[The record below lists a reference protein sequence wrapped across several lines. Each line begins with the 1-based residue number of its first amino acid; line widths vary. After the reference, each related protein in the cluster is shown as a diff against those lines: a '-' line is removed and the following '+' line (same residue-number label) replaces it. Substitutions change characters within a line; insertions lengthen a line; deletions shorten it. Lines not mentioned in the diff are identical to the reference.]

1 MVGLI
6 LEYMWL
12 FMNETCHL
20 KENWQRIVGLYLKEN
35 CYRTKMFFWKKIV
48 WLIWNKNNIQKK
60 IIIESI
66 NLTWNKNAFG
76 RKYCHRVDEL
86 CFEMFF

>member
-20 KENWQRIVGLYLKEN
+20 KENWQRIVGLYLK
-35 CYRTKMFFWKKIV
+35 KIV
-48 WLIWNKNNIQKK
+48 IEQKCFF
-60 IIIESI
+60 E
-66 NLTWNKNAFG
+66 
-76 RKYCHRVDEL
+76 RKLSD
-86 CFEMFF
+86 